1 LQEIL
6 DAIPSAACTQP
17 NGELG
22 STRGGAYGAE
32 GHSAQCR
39 QRNGAHV
46 AATVHTDGTRLPN
59 QLAFKVNGAIACLC
73 SRYHEGR
80 RQRCERDDTV
90 CARHKLPRKVKT
102 SLIEMLG
109 EPFTASL

>member
-1 LQEIL
+1 M
-6 DAIPSAACTQP
+6 
-17 NGELG
+17 
-22 STRGGAYGAE
+22 
-32 GHSAQCR
+32 
-39 QRNGAHV
+39 
-46 AATVHTDGTRLPN
+46 
-59 QLAFKVNGAIACLC
+59 AFEVNGAIACLR

-80 RQRCERDDTV
+80 RQRCEREDAV